1 MPSSPQ
7 SESDDV
13 TACQVLLAGTALA
26 DTVEILE
33 VEVQRAVGQLPSARV
48 ILADGNM
55 LDGDWPL
62 ANSDTC
68 LPGTEIEI
76 QAGYGDSLATIF
88 KGLIVR
94 MGVSIG
100 DENTSRLTLDC
111 CDKAVAMTLTR
122 RHEVYPDQTDSA
134 AIQTL
139 IGRAGLSAAVASTAF
154 THESLVQFNCSDW
167 DFVLARAEANG
178 LLVIAEDGTLHVQA
192 PALDGDPG
200 LKVDWGRD
208 LYAFDAQLDA
218 RQQPATVTTA
228 AWDPATQAVQ
238 TGSSAFPVATPGL
251 GNLSGSA
258 IAAQLGANTARRLQ
272 AGSAVDRALLSVWG
286 QAEQIKAAL
295 ARVRGTARFQG
306 SALAKVG
313 GLLQVAGVGER
324 FAGNLLIGRLAHRI
338 ADGQWTTEVG
348 FGLDPQWRCADP
360 DVIASP
366 HGARPPGVAG
376 LQVGVVLKLDGDPA
390 GGQRIQIK
398 LPVIEGS
405 AHTLWARL
413 LQPYAS
419 NGFGFF
425 VLPEVGDEVLVG
437 FFDQDPGSPI
447 VLGSVHSSQHEPPF
461 PISAAND
468 TKALVTRARH
478 RLEFDEKDKVITLT
492 TPGANKIVLDDKDGS
507 ILLEDQ
513 HGNRV
518 ELNASGILLDSP
530 GDIVLNAK
538 GKVDISAAGDVRLS
552 SSGGDFHASALD
564 IACEAQIGFTAKGGA
579 TAELSAADQTTV
591 KGAIVMIN

>member
-1 MPSSPQ
+1 MPISPQ
-7 SESDDV
+7 SESEDV
-13 TACQVLLAGTALA
+13 IACRVLLAGSEPA

-33 VEVQRAVGQLPSARV
+33 IEVQRAVGQLPSARV
-48 ILADGNM
+48 TLADGNV
-55 LDGDWPL
+55 LSGDWPL
-62 ANSDTC
+62 ADNDTC

-100 DENTSRLTLDC
+100 DDNTSRLTLDC
-111 CDKAVAMTLTR
+111 RDKAVAMTLTR
-122 RHEVYPDQTDSA
+122 RHEVYADQTDSA
-134 AIQTL
+134 AMKAL
-139 IGRAGLSAAVASTAF
+139 IDRAGLSAAVASTAF

-167 DFVLARAEANG
+167 DFLLARAEANG
-178 LLVIAEDGTLHVQA
+178 LLVIAEDGALHVQA
-192 PALDGDPG
+192 PALDGDPA
-200 LKVDWGRD
+200 LKLTWGYD
-208 LYAFDAQLDA
+208 LYAFDAELDG
-218 RQQPATVTTA
+218 RQQPATVTA
-228 AWDPATQAVQ
+228 
-238 TGSSAFPVATPGL
+238 
-251 GNLSGSA
+251 
-258 IAAQLGANTARRLQ
+258 
-272 AGSAVDRALLSVWG
+272 
-286 QAEQIKAAL
+286 AAL
-295 ARVRGTARFQG
+295 ARVRGTASIPG
-306 SALAKVG
+306 TALAKVG
-313 GLLQVAGVGER
+313 GLLHVTGVGKR

-360 DVIASP
+360 EVIASP
-366 HGARPPGVAG
+366 HGARPPGAAG
-376 LQVGVVLKLDGDPA
+376 LQVGVVLKLEGDPA
-390 GGQRIQIK
+390 GEQRIQIE

-419 NGFGFF
+419 DGFGFF

-447 VLGSVHSSQHEPPF
+447 VLGSVHSSRHEPPF
-461 PISAAND
+461 PIAAAND

-492 TPGANKIVLDDKDGS
+492 TPGANKIVLDDKNGS
-507 ILLEDQ
+507 IVLEDQ

-518 ELNASGILLDSP
+518 ELNANGILLDSSR
-530 GDIVLNAK
+530 DIVLKAK
-538 GKVDISAAGDVRLS
+538 GRVDISAVGNVSFS
-552 SSGGDFHASALD
+552 SSGGDLHASAVD